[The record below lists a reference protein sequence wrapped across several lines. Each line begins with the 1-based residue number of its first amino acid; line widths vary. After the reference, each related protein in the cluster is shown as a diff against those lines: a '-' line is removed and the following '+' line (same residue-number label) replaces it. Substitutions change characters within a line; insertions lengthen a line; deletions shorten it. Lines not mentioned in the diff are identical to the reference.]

1 MGQYFLAVLLA
12 EKGTVE
18 GGEFVRTSLDPLK
31 YGCGARITEHARVG
45 NTFMSA
51 VENLLCPDGIFYK
64 TRVVWAGDFD
74 VERNTRGEAICGSG
88 GNKLGSEITSGALEA
103 KNIHKLALQKPHFD
117 WAEPLRRPTGEIGI
131 KKGGRQGSEGGG
143 VNAGRGGDEK
153 NAAGKRENQLEKK
166 EDNWSVRRTSN
177 AFYPYLWCVP
187 PVYVVNHTKHTYVS
201 TDGQR
206 FHPLAILTAEGNGK
220 STTDYFGTNADRA
233 GSWARDVISVEW
245 FPPPPQYSRDQ
256 VFFT

>member
-1 MGQYFLAVLLA
+1 MAVENGRTDFDLLGLTKKAGSLGVQVVCFPSFFSPSFSFYMGQYFLAVLLA

-64 TRVVWAGDFD
+64 THVVWAGDFD

-103 KNIHKLALQKPHFD
+103 NEEHTQTCV
-117 WAEPLRRPTGEIGI
+117 AEAPLRL
-131 KKGGRQGSEGGG
+131 GR
-143 VNAGRGGDEK
+143 
-153 NAAGKRENQLEKK
+153 
-166 EDNWSVRRTSN
+166 
-177 AFYPYLWCVP
+177 AF
-187 PVYVVNHTKHTYVS
+187 
-201 TDGQR
+201 
-206 FHPLAILTAEGNGK
+206 A
-220 STTDYFGTNADRA
+220 
-233 GSWARDVISVEW
+233 
-245 FPPPPQYSRDQ
+245 
-256 VFFT
+256 